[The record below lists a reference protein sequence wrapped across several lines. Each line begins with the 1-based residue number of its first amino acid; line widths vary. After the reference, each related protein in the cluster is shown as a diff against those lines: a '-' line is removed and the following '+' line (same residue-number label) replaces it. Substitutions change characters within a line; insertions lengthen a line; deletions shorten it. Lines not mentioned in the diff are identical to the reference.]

1 MINFENIEALV
12 SHMFDSVNTEDP
24 VTVVADKDLAV
35 DVLAELLTYNNIIL
49 EFVDIDSYEYDKE
62 YYVTLS
68 LDEDKINETDY
79 WHVSIEKAY
88 NNVQE
93 AYFGTDGYVL
103 FHEDINS
110 KILVD
115 IQNNENVT
123 MSGHDWF
130 IIGKDEC
137 FETDDEE
144 TGNNLTENDE
154 DIHGFTVSK
163 NDNNGYCSYSYYT
176 SSILSRKEIEG
187 MIKALE
193 INSEF

>member
-1 MINFENIEALV
+1 MINFENVEALV
-12 SHMFDSVNTEDP
+12 SHMFDKVNAEDP

-68 LDEDKINETDY
+68 LDEDKNNETDY

-88 NNVQE
+88 NDVRE
-93 AYFGTDGYVL
+93 AYWGTDGYVL

-115 IQNNENVT
+115 IQNNENVE
-123 MSGHDWF
+123 MSGRDWF
-130 IIGKDEC
+130 IIGKDDS
-137 FETDDEE
+137 FESDGDEE
-144 TGNNLTENDE
+144 NDSEDE
-154 DIHGFTVSK
+154 DTDEDSNREYTVTVKCNVDPSDVMTIVHMYEMFEEM
-163 NDNNGYCSYSYYT
+163 NMFRRLLGW
-176 SSILSRKEIEG
+176 
-187 MIKALE
+187 
-193 INSEF
+193 